1 MRGEVLHYDVEL
13 GVGFITGQ
21 DGQRYGFERSDFR
34 RVVPVTKG
42 TRVEFRDENGRAR
55 DIFVVQNE
63 RGGPASVPSVGTVP
77 SAATAPAMPGAPPPP
92 QHFGRYASV
101 AEAESTGMW
110 SYFIRTLSANYANFR
125 GRARRKEYWSF
136 VLFWWLAA
144 GALVAIGLLLDSAV
158 GNLDYYDEAPVITII
173 LGGLFFL
180 ATILPGLALCIRR
193 QHDIGLSGWFYLL
206 FFVPYVGSLIIFVF
220 SLIPSQKHDNKW
232 GPVPEG
238 VRY

>member
-34 RVVPVTKG
+34 RAVPVSKG

-55 DIFVVQNE
+55 DIFLVQNE
-63 RGGPASVPSVGTVP
+63 RAGPASVPSVGTV
-77 SAATAPAMPGAPPPP
+77 SAVATATAVPGAPPPA
-92 QHFGRYASV
+92 QHFGRYAS
-101 AEAESTGMW
+101 AADTEGTGMW
-110 SYFIRTLSANYANFR
+110 SYFTRALSANYANFR

-144 GALVAIGLLLDSAV
+144 GAIILIGLLLDSAV
-158 GNLDYYDEAPVITII
+158 GNLDYYDEPPVITII
-173 LGGLFFL
+173 LAGIFFL
-180 ATILPGLALCIRR
+180 GTILPGLALCIRR

-206 FFVPYVGSLIIFVF
+206 FLVPYVGSLIIFVF

-232 GPVPEG
+232 GPVPPG
-238 VRY
+238 VRF